1 MFENIAP
8 QVTSETGST
17 YEFDATLTVDDQSVA
32 MKVSVDDTGLTLKT
46 KKDSVHFSRSQWL
59 DVAIVNNV
67 LSIVVHGIGYG
78 DWSRKRKFETKNP
91 GQEFT
96 DFEPKAQTYLLGF
109 KPKKLP
115 ADITPALL
123 NEQVRRTYLLAYLDE
138 AEDPTIIECGGCRQ
152 RLDVTSYSPD
162 DSLFCDNCSQ
172 VMGQPDAED
181 QGICSGCGYYTKLVQ
196 QEKSNAGE
204 GQGVITTSRTC
215 HRCRV
220 RNAIWGFIGGVGAAI
235 GIAVLNFLT
244 LWFLDRYFPA
254 LILFAVLA
262 LLYGCYQ
269 LIMAIVYSVARK
281 AAGESPLESATNAL
295 RKGRPDEAM
304 GIINSMDGDSTNN
317 PGILLNLTRGLINA
331 KDFEKASQFAETLVD
346 KFPNFLSGHQER
358 IAARA
363 LQGGT
368 PEEIEQLTNEAIA
381 VSAQNGVR
389 SVRRQRF
396 LAGIEE

>member
-1 MFENIAP
+1 MFDNIAP
-8 QVTSETGST
+8 QVISETGFA
-17 YEFDATLTVDDQSVA
+17 YEFPAMLTVDDQSVA
-32 MKVSVDDTGLTLKT
+32 LTVTVDDHGLTLKT
-46 KKDSVHFSRSQWL
+46 KKDDVSFPRSQWL

-78 DWSRKRKFETKNP
+78 DWATKRKFETKNP
-91 GQEFT
+91 GEEFQ
-96 DFEPKAQTYLLGF
+96 DFQPQAQTYLLSF

-115 ADITPALL
+115 PDITPALL

-138 AEDPTIIECGGCRQ
+138 TDNPTIIECGDCRN
-152 RLDVTSYSPD
+152 RLDVTCYSPD
-162 DSLFCDNCSQ
+162 DKLFCDNCSQ
-172 VMGQPDAED
+172 VMGQPDADD

-196 QEKSNAGE
+196 QEKSNTGE

-220 RNAIWGFIGGVGAAI
+220 RSAIWGFVGGVGAAI
-235 GIAVLNFLT
+235 GIALLNFLT

-254 LILFAVLA
+254 LILFAGLA
-262 LLYGCYQ
+262 LFYGCYQ
-269 LIMAIVYSVARK
+269 LVMAIVYSLARK
-281 AAGESPLESATNAL
+281 AAGETPLENATNAL

-304 GIINSMDGDSTNN
+304 GIINSMDGDMKTN

-331 KDFEKASQFAETLVD
+331 KDYDKASQFAETLVD
-346 KFPNFLSGHQER
+346 KFPNFLAGHQER
-358 IAARA
+358 ITARA

-368 PEEIEQLTNEAIA
+368 PEELDQLLTDTIT
-381 VSAQNGVR
+381 VSAQNSVR
-389 SVRRQRF
+389 SVQRQRY